1 MQHLIYKDNT
11 RILILI
17 VTGLWD
23 LHKVSQLQ
31 RRVMNLEIGI
41 LHGFTRLQEFITMIG

>member
-1 MQHLIYKDNT
+1 MSAAFNLNKDNT

-31 RRVMNLEIGI
+31 RRVMNLEVGI
-41 LHGFTRLQEFITMIG
+41 LHGFIQEFITMIG